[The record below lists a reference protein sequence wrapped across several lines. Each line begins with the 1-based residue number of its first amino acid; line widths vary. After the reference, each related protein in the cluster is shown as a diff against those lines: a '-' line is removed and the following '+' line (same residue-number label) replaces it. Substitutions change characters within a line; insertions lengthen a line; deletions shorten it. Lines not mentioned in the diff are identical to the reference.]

1 VSRRRLRALVVVE
14 QLRLR
19 SPGGIGTYAR
29 GLLQGLGELGDGTP
43 ELELLASRP
52 PGRPDP
58 LEALGHPVRASVFP
72 GPVLTRLWDRGVLS
86 APSGF
91 DVVQAVSLATL
102 ETGGTPLVSTVLDL
116 LWRRLP
122 EAYPDRGRAWH
133 EAALHR
139 SLRRAERWIVPA
151 DVVAHDL
158 IDAGAPEAG
167 VTVIPL
173 GSDHLPPPDDAA
185 GAALLARLGVDGPF
199 LLSVGTL
206 EPRKNLPRLLD
217 AYRRVRGEL
226 PEPWPLVMVGPTGW
240 GEQLPAQDG
249 VVCTGLVAP
258 AELSSL
264 YARARLLAYVPLI
277 EGFGLPPVE
286 AMVVG
291 RLARGRPPRHR
302 RHRRRPAPAG
312 HRRGAPP
319 AAPGGR
325 CGPVGRAAVVGRRPA
340 ACRHLGRVGPWLTGG
355 SRAHRT
361 SRTCPTHHRPARPRP
376 SSSRST

>member
-14 QLRLR
+14 QLRRR

-291 RLARGRPPRHR
+291 TPVLASPLPSTGGASLEVDPRDTDAIADGLLRLGTDEELRRRLRAAGAARSAELRWSVVARRYADIWDELARG
-302 RHRRRPAPAG
+302 
-312 HRRGAPP
+312 
-319 AAPGGR
+319 
-325 CGPVGRAAVVGRRPA
+325 
-340 ACRHLGRVGPWLTGG
+340 
-355 SRAHRT
+355 
-361 SRTCPTHHRPARPRP
+361 
-376 SSSRST
+376 